1 MSKDREYDEKM
12 GLSRAGRPAI
22 DSAAESKLRQNA
34 KPVKSVKSVRP
45 KNVNKNIK
53 VSQSEIDSIKKMG
66 MKKALSSAK
75 TGSSSFGEG
84 VRRLYGETRYQNAIY
99 TPKAS
104 PGPVGYL
111 GKSSVMSAKPKSNF
125 TYQTGMSSP
134 KKNTYQT
141 GQNSPKVKAKAKDTS
156 FKKSGVAGV
165 LKSPESKKFRDTF
178 KKKGLLPAL
187 RGK

>member
-1 MSKDREYDEKM
+1 MSKDRDYDEKM

-104 PGPVGYL
+104 PGPIGM

-125 TYQTGMSSP
+125 TYQTGM
-134 KKNTYQT
+134 
-141 GQNSPKVKAKAKDTS
+141 NSPKVKPKAKPKNTS
-156 FKKSGVAGV
+156 FNKAGVAGV
-165 LKSPESKKFRDTF
+165 LKSPEAKKFRDTF
-178 KKKGLLPAL
+178 RKKGLLPAL

>member
-1 MSKDREYDEKM
+1 MPQDSGMFE
-12 GLSRAGRPAI
+12 STGRDPM
-22 DSAAESKLRQNA
+22 KGN
-34 KPVKSVKSVRP
+34 KKSKSVRP

-104 PGPVGYL
+104 PGPIGTPTAGY
-111 GKSSVMSAKPKSNF
+111 APKRPMG
-125 TYQTGMSSP
+125 TPTAGYAP

-141 GQNSPKVKAKAKDTS
+141 GMNSPKVKPKAKAKDTT

-165 LKSPESKKFRDTF
+165 LKSPEAKKFRDTF
-178 KKKGLLPAL
+178 SKKGLLPAL